1 LANFGKKPK
10 SRFWLFLTKPCKQNP
25 KSNFWYQTQKV
36 ENPKAKSKTQN
47 VGFVW
52 TPYLIC
58 YGTNTRSVRDLNA
71 RLLGRLFGRI
81 LPSRH
86 NKDAFLAQSDRGDL
100 EVAVFLLRLSL
111 QENREKQLTKI
122 I

>member
-1 LANFGKKPK
+1 VAAGMILL
-10 SRFWLFLTKPCKQNP
+10 LFVFTAPAAAFMSAILLDVKN
-25 KSNFWYQTQKV
+25 
-36 ENPKAKSKTQN
+36 
-47 VGFVW
+47 
-52 TPYLIC
+52 
-58 YGTNTRSVRDLNA
+58 NTRSVRDLNA

-100 EVAVFLLRLSL
+100 KVAVFLLRLSL